1 VKNKIFILAFLILA
15 ITAGACAQVGNI
27 IDIRGAS
34 IRFITIDDS
43 TRLKTIAGNAT
54 AKQGNTTLYGDSI
67 VQNERT
73 NILQVFGNVHI
84 NDADSVHTY
93 SNYLRYLGNERK
105 AFLKTN
111 VKLTDGKAILT
122 TQDLEYDVSTGIA
135 KYFNGGKVING
146 ATVLTSNDATY
157 YSDTKDVFFQ
167 KNVVLKDPKYF
178 MRTDSLRYNTQFK
191 NAYINS
197 PTKIRTDKG
206 QNINTSKAIYSLE
219 TSEVQFLDRTLIED
233 STFSAIADKIYSD
246 DKKGVSIL
254 EGNAKYVDS
263 VNNIIVLGG
272 MIESNNKTKSFLATR
287 KPVVVLVKD
296 KDSTYIA
303 ADTLFSGLRIQGQE
317 IKKQLNKTTAAEKDT
332 MLLVKLTDSINAKD
346 FTTVD
351 TVNNK
356 KIVNNKTDSV
366 RYVIGYN
373 HVRIYND
380 SVQAACDSMY
390 YSTEDSIFRMFR
402 NPIVWKEKNQVTAD
416 TMYLFTENQKPK
428 RVYAFNNALVV
439 NKINAGMYNQ
449 AAGRTLNAYFVDG
462 KIQYVRIKAG
472 PAETVFYPQ
481 AEDSSFTG
489 MNRCSGD
496 ALDIYF
502 VNEEM
507 KKIKFIRDV
516 NGTLYPI
523 QRIPEDKRK
532 LKNFIWDDKRR
543 PKNKLE
549 LFE

>member
-1 VKNKIFILAFLILA
+1 MCMYAQ
-15 ITAGACAQVGNI
+15 AQVGNI
-27 IDIRGAS
+27 IEIQGAS
-34 IRFITIDDS
+34 IRFMTIDDS
-43 TRLKTIAGNAT
+43 TRLKTIAGNAI

-111 VKLTDGKAILT
+111 VKLTDGKAVLT
-122 TQDLEYDVSTGIA
+122 TQELEYDVSTGIA
-135 KYFNGGKVING
+135 KYFNGGKVVNG
-146 ATVLTSNDATY
+146 ATVLTSSDATY
-157 YSDTKDVFFQ
+157 YSDTKDVYFQ

-317 IKKQLNKTTAAEKDT
+317 IKKQLNKTSIAEKDT
-332 MLLVKLTDSINAKD
+332 MLLVKLTDSTNAKD

-351 TVNNK
+351 TLNNK

-402 NPIVWKEKNQVTAD
+402 NPIVWKEKNQLTAD

-439 NKINAGMYNQ
+439 NKINGGMYNQ
-449 AAGRTLNAYFVDG
+449 AAGRTLNAYFIDG

>member
-1 VKNKIFILAFLILA
+1 LKNKIFILAFLFLGICICA
-15 ITAGACAQVGNI
+15 RAQVGNI
-27 IDIRGAS
+27 IEIQGAS

-43 TRLKTIAGNAT
+43 TRLKTIAGNAI

-84 NDADSVHTY
+84 NDADSVNTY

-111 VKLTDGKAILT
+111 VKLTDGKAVLT
-122 TQDLEYDVSTGIA
+122 TQELEYDVTTGIA
-135 KYFNGGKVING
+135 KYFNGGKVVNG

-233 STFSAIADKIYSD
+233 STSSIIANKIYSD

-254 EGNAKYVDS
+254 EGNAKFVDS
-263 VNNIIVLGG
+263 VNNIIVVGD

-332 MLLVKLTDSINAKD
+332 MLLVKLTDSTNAKD

-402 NPIVWKEKNQVTAD
+402 NPIVWKEKNQLTAD

-449 AAGRTLNAYFVDG
+449 AAGRTLNVYFIDG

-496 ALDIYF
+496 ALDVYF

>member
-84 NDADSVHTY
+84 NDADSVNTY

-111 VKLTDGKAILT
+111 VKLTDGKAVLT
-122 TQDLEYDVSTGIA
+122 TQELEYDVTTGIA
-135 KYFNGGKVING
+135 KYFNGGKVVNG